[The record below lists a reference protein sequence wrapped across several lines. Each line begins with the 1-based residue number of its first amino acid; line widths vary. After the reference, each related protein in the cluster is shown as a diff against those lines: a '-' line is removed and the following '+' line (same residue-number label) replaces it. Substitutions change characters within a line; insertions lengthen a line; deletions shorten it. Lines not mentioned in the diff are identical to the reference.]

1 MIAQSL
7 ATPQAP
13 LLGTINWLVIP
24 PMRFKLMLVALALLA
39 MGAPL
44 AAGAMS
50 LEQAC
55 QRFAGRLS
63 DAQASGDSQTAQTVY
78 QKGSQRIAANFN
90 GATCPNVKPPT
101 P

>member
-7 ATPQAP
+7 AAPQAP
-13 LLGTINWLVIP
+13 LLGQDQLVVIP
-24 PMRFKLMLVALALLA
+24 PMRFKLMLAALVLLA

-55 QRFAGRLS
+55 HRFAGRLS
-63 DAQASGDSQTAQTVY
+63 DAQTSGDSQKAQTIY

-90 GATCPNVKPPT
+90 GATCPNVQPPT